1 MDFISFLNE
10 NAGAVQSTFAG
21 IVAVATAIYVFYTA
35 RMFGQMRYTN
45 LRLEAADVQAMLE
58 PGRRQGSLFELAIR
72 NSGNV
77 TVNDVRIDV
86 DPKSFPSLGGQSLG
100 DLNLF
105 SRPIPV
111 LTQGQEIRTI
121 LFYYQDY
128 VESETSS
135 DTITVS
141 VSFKTPQGTEN
152 IRTYKYDLS
161 IYTGLTDYSEKS
173 LSDVTK
179 ELKELKKELT
189 KIRSGVDKV
198 GSKIEWSIM
207 FPPGGQGGGGAAL
220 DRTELLFRL
229 LGRL

>member
-1 MDFISFLNE
+1 
-10 NAGAVQSTFAG
+10 
-21 IVAVATAIYVFYTA
+21 
-35 RMFGQMRYTN
+35 MRHSN
-45 LRLEAADVQAMLE
+45 QLLEAADVQALLE
-58 PGRRQGSLFELAIR
+58 PGRRQGSLFELAVR

-77 TVNDVRIDV
+77 TVHDVRIDV
-86 DPKSFPSLGGQSLG
+86 DPNTFPSLGGQSLS
-100 DLNLF
+100 DLSLF

-128 VESETSS
+128 VESETSG

-152 IRTYKYDLS
+152 VRTYKYDLS
-161 IYTGLTDYSEKS
+161 IYTGLTDYSEKT

-179 ELKELKKELT
+179 ELKDLKKELT
-189 KIRSGVDKV
+189 KVTSGVGKV

-207 FPPGGQGGGGAAL
+207 FPSEGQGG
-220 DRTELLFRL
+220 
-229 LGRL
+229 